1 MIDFCNIK
9 KRAAKRVLETD
20 EKREDIPKKTTK
32 IRKQEK
38 IPLRKRSRDVEKK
51 DQNTK
56 ENFERKNVLNIRST
70 TNPEESSSKFLSF
83 FLYLLI
89 DLDGGNVPLSARA
102 NHSAVF
108 PLILA
113 ADWLNL
119 MFNFSSGL

>member
-9 KRAAKRVLETD
+9 KRAAKRVLETA

-56 ENFERKNVLNIRST
+56 ENFQRKRFVSN
-70 TNPEESSSKFLSF
+70 SSYS
-83 FLYLLI
+83 
-89 DLDGGNVPLSARA
+89 
-102 NHSAVF
+102 
-108 PLILA
+108 
-113 ADWLNL
+113 
-119 MFNFSSGL
+119 